1 MSEFDFKTIKRN
13 HSDKEIIY
21 ISTQDF
27 LPEFG
32 VKFSFDN
39 WAFNLINI
47 FDLKDGLDYLI
58 ISEEENNE
66 NDPSKRVIY
75 ISKDI
80 AIRVCKLCESEK
92 RNQIISY
99 LEGLS

>member
-1 MSEFDFKTIKRN
+1 MSEFNFKTIKRN
-13 HSDKEIIY
+13 QSDKEIVY
-21 ISTQDF
+21 ISIEDF

-58 ISEEENNE
+58 ISEEENNKD
-66 NDPSKRVIY
+66 DPSKKVIY

-92 RNQIISY
+92 RNKIIDY
-99 LEGLS
+99 LTKLS

>member
-13 HSDKEIIY
+13 SSDKEIIY
-21 ISTQDF
+21 ISIEDF

-58 ISEEENNE
+58 ISEEENNKD
-66 NDPSKRVIY
+66 DPSKKVTY

-92 RNQIISY
+92 RNKIINY

>member
-1 MSEFDFKTIKRN
+1 MSELDFKTIKRN
-13 HSDKEIIY
+13 NSDKEIVY
-21 ISTQDF
+21 ISTLDF

-39 WAFNLINI
+39 WTFNLINI

-58 ISEEENNE
+58 ITEEENNE
-66 NDPSKRVIY
+66 NDPSKKVIY

-80 AIRVCKLCESEK
+80 AIKVCKLCESEK
-92 RNQIISY
+92 RNQIINY
-99 LEGLS
+99 LEGLL

>member
-21 ISTQDF
+21 ISAQDF

-32 VKFSFDN
+32 VKFSFNN

-58 ISEEENNE
+58 ISGQQPRPKGRGLQK
-66 NDPSKRVIY
+66 PS
-75 ISKDI
+75 
-80 AIRVCKLCESEK
+80 
-92 RNQIISY
+92 
-99 LEGLS
+99 

>member
-13 HSDKEIIY
+13 SSDKEIIY
-21 ISTQDF
+21 ISIEDF

-32 VKFSFDN
+32 VKFSFNN

-58 ISEEENNE
+58 ISEEENNK
-66 NDPSKRVIY
+66 DDLSKKVIY

-92 RNQIISY
+92 RNQIIDY
-99 LEGLS
+99 LAKLS